1 MHGFLL
7 AFLILWLCGET
18 TNAYPSYLGCLRLLQ
33 PGSVI
38 MGNPAQLMPSSNPLA
53 HYVNVFRNGVLVPD
67 GSQYTP
73 GEILEIEVNSISTSS
88 GLFKWIFEVTGG
100 ASFLTGNTPT
110 GCNNRVFNLGD
121 GTLGRVKV
129 QMPSTP
135 KTAVIFHMGWAQQ
148 FGHVYISQNTTLINF
163 PSTMRPT
170 YSPAYKSVAPSKQPS
185 RSPVLSSAPVS
196 VTGPKLGPVLPPS
209 PNNIAKYTLVLRR
222 QVLPGHYGKAVITV
236 NGTTPGPTIRVN
248 LGQTV
253 QVNVINQLGNELGVV
268 HWHGFDQRGTQF
280 NDGPPGSYNI
290 IFIRSMKLTY
300 VTYQTIYIDRCEPM
314 SHQHYR

>member
-1 MHGFLL
+1 MHSVLKTYFAIFLVL
-7 AFLILWLCGET
+7 VVLLSCGIVE
-18 TNAYPSYLGCLRLLQ
+18 AYPSYLGCVRLLQ

-38 MGNPAQLMPSSNPLA
+38 MGNPAQFMPNSNPLS

-73 GEILEIEVNSISTSS
+73 GEILEIEVKSISTSS

-100 ASFLTGNTPT
+100 AYFLTGNMPT
-110 GCNNRVFNLGD
+110 GCNNRAFNLGD
-121 GTLGRVKV
+121 GTLGLVKV
-129 QMPSTP
+129 QMPSTL

-170 YSPAYKSVAPSKQPS
+170 LSPAYKSVAPSNQPS

-196 VTGPKLGPVLPPS
+196 MTGPKLDTVLPPS
-209 PNNIAKYTLVLRR
+209 TSNIAKYTLVLRR
-222 QVLPGHYGKAVITV
+222 QVLPGHYGKAVITI

-253 QVNVINQLGNELGVV
+253 QVNVINEFGNELGVV
-268 HWHGFDQRGTQF
+268 HWHGFDQRGTPF
-280 NDGPPGSYNI
+280 NDGPPGNYNI
-290 IFIRSMKLTY
+290 NISFNTALYII
-300 VTYQTIYIDRCEPM
+300 TIL
-314 SHQHYR
+314 